1 MFDFANAGS
10 RLFAAVS
17 ALAFSSL
24 VMAFAIVPASPAG
37 VLA

>member
-1 MFDFANAGS
+1 MFDFQNVAS
-10 RLFAAVS
+10 RFFAAVS